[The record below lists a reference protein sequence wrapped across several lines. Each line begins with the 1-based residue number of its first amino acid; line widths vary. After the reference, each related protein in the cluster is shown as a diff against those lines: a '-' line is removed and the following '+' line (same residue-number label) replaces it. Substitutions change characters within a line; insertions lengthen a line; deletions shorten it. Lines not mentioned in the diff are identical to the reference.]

1 MRPFLG
7 NWYCFR
13 FATIKIEN
21 AHALDAISLSLLDL
35 SLAFQSREIQHFDK
49 SSNGKLLGLLTSNN
63 SESTCGCQAGP
74 IIGEDAAHHADD
86 DYHSE

>member
-35 SLAFQSREIQHFDK
+35 SLVFQSREIQHFDK
-49 SSNGKLLGLLTSNN
+49 SSNGKLLGFLTSSNFK
-63 SESTCGCQAGP
+63 STCECQTGP
-74 IIGEDAAHHADD
+74 IIGDDTAHHAGVD
-86 DYHSE
+86 